1 MMMTSREA
9 REELL
14 RECAE
19 DHVGLWSIVRL
30 YREGSQGPHTM
41 EGILRELEDLLT
53 KGVLQVGFPAKDGRF
68 FDPWSSQPIE
78 SVARIRREWLAL
90 GRDPDIGEIAWFTT
104 PS

>member
-1 MMMTSREA
+1 MTSPAA

-19 DHVGLWSIVRL
+19 DHVGLWCVVSL
-30 YREGSQGPHTM
+30 YREESQGPHAM

-53 KGVLQVGFPAKDGRF
+53 KGILQVGFPAKDGRL
-68 FDPWSSQPIE
+68 FDPWSSEPIE

-104 PS
+104 PA